1 VYTSENG
8 DKITVDSGSKEMKY
22 IYTMK
27 SNFGIIDIIAYAGGI
42 WFFISQLTLGP
53 LVKFFVS
60 RKLFI
65 ADIGEKLFYKMQDSK
80 FELAKA

>member
-1 VYTSENG
+1 
-8 DKITVDSGSKEMKY
+8 MK
-22 IYTMK
+22 TT
-27 SNFGIIDIIAYAGGI
+27 FGIIDIIAYAGGL

-65 ADIGEKLFYKMQDSK
+65 ADIGEKLFYKM
-80 FELAKA
+80 

>member
-1 VYTSENG
+1 
-8 DKITVDSGSKEMKY
+8 MK
-22 IYTMK
+22 TT
-27 SNFGIIDIIAYAGGI
+27 FGIIDIIAYAGGI

-65 ADIGEKLFYKMQDSK
+65 AEIGEKLFYKMQDSK
-80 FELAKA
+80 FELVKGHRARIDINSSPGLKRKA